1 MERGAGQSPLACEPS
16 LYLAT
21 RHFFGWY
28 ALNVLDLP
36 PHVIALQLG
45 HEDGGGLVR
54 ENYGHPD
61 AALARER
68 VREAFRTTPRVAAV
82 PVQVTK

>member
-1 MERGAGQSPLACEPS
+1 VERGAGQSPLACEPS

-36 PHVIALQLG
+36 PHVIALLLG
-45 HEDGGGLVR
+45 HEDGGGPRAR
-54 ENYGHPD
+54 ELRAPD